1 MLKLKELIYG
11 YPKSGVAKPLT
22 KQDFDRVQ
30 FYKEYYKNL
39 TPSEF
44 DVYQKDEFIIIKVK
58 PRKDD

>member
-1 MLKLKELIYG
+1 MKLKELIYG
-11 YPKSGVAKPLT
+11 YPKSGVVDKNS

-30 FYKEYYKNL
+30 FYKEYYDNL